1 MATGQLST
9 TGKNNLLARTRAHGI
24 QAAKAQPQRK
34 QVPIQVMVPE
44 DVRHQVAMMSAE
56 RSESIRTIVLR
67 ALRGIGIS
75 IEDSELIDRRGRQRQ
90 PGGDS
95 NGQS

>member
-1 MATGQLST
+1 
-9 TGKNNLLARTRAHGI
+9 
-24 QAAKAQPQRK
+24 
-34 QVPIQVMVPE
+34 
-44 DVRHQVAMMSAE
+44 MMSAE

-75 IEDSELIDRRGRQRQ
+75 IEDSQLIDRRGRQRQ
-90 PGGDS
+90 PGGHS

>member
-9 TGKNNLLARTRAHGI
+9 TEENNLPARPKSRGI
-24 QAAKAQPQRK
+24 QAGKTQPQRK

-44 DVRHQVAMMSAE
+44 DVRRQVAMMSA
-56 RSESIRTIVLR
+56 RQGQSIRTIVLT
-67 ALRGIGIS
+67 ALREIGIR

-90 PGGDS
+90 PGGHS

>member
-1 MATGQLST
+1 M
-9 TGKNNLLARTRAHGI
+9 ARTRARGV
-24 QAAKAQPQRK
+24 QAAKVQQSK

-44 DVRHQVAMMSAE
+44 DVRRQVAMMSAE

-67 ALRGIGIS
+67 ALRGIGIG

-90 PGGDS
+90 PGRQS

>member
-9 TGKNNLLARTRAHGI
+9 TGKNNLLARTKPRDI
-24 QAAKAQPQRK
+24 EPEKARPQSK

-44 DVRHQVAMMSAE
+44 DVRRQVAMMSAE
-56 RSESIRTIVLR
+56 RSESIRTIVLP

-90 PGGDS
+90 PGGHS

>member
-9 TGKNNLLARTRAHGI
+9 TGKNIPPRARGRI
-24 QAAKAQPQRK
+24 QAAKAKPQIK
-34 QVPIQVMVPE
+34 QVPIQVMVPA
-44 DVRHQVAMMSAE
+44 DVRRQVAMMSAGQGQ
-56 RSESIRTIVLR
+56 SIRTIVLT
-67 ALRGIGIS
+67 ALRGIGIR

-90 PGGDS
+90 PGGHS

>member
-1 MATGQLST
+1 MATWQFSA
-9 TGKNNLLARTRAHGI
+9 TGKNNLPARTRASVSQVGRP
-24 QAAKAQPQRK
+24 QPQSK

-44 DVRHQVAMMSAE
+44 GVRRQVAMLSAE
-56 RSESIRTIVLR
+56 RGESIRTVVLR

-90 PGGDS
+90 SGGHS

>member
-9 TGKNNLLARTRAHGI
+9 TGKNNLLARTRPRDI
-24 QAAKAQPQRK
+24 EAAKAQSQSK

-44 DVRHQVAMMSAE
+44 DVRRQVAMMSAE

-75 IEDSELIDRRGRQRQ
+75 IEDSQLIDRRGRQRQ
-90 PGGDS
+90 PGGRS

>member
-9 TGKNNLLARTRAHGI
+9 TGKNNLLGRTRARGI
-24 QAAKAQPQRK
+24 QAAKAQPQSR

-44 DVRHQVAMMSAE
+44 DVRRQVAVLGAE

-90 PGGDS
+90 TGGHS

>member
-9 TGKNNLLARTRAHGI
+9 PGKNIPPKARGRI
-24 QAAKAQPQRK
+24 QAAKAQPQSK

-44 DVRHQVAMMSAE
+44 DVRRQVAMMHAE
-56 RSESIRTIVLR
+56 RGESIRTIVLR
-67 ALRGIGIS
+67 ALREIGIR
-75 IEDSELIDRRGRQRQ
+75 IEESELVDRRGRQRQ
-90 PGGDS
+90 PGGHS

>member
-1 MATGQLST
+1 MATGHLST
-9 TGKNNLLARTRAHGI
+9 TGKNNILARTRARGI
-24 QAAKAQPQRK
+24 QSAKTQPQSK

-44 DVRHQVAMMSAE
+44 DVRRQVAMMSAE
-56 RSESIRTIVLR
+56 RGQSIRTVVLR

-75 IEDSELIDRRGRQRQ
+75 IEESELIDHRGRQRQ
-90 PGGDS
+90 PGGHS